1 MGSTNPGGPLSTPS
15 ATKRDNF
22 PVLQQGQCPVSN
34 GAACEADC
42 QGYVCVCVFMCPKAF
57 YLAGLVPTYADV
69 CGRKL
74 DKCEDVKELVQWIVF
89 HLWIRSWCCLMLKS
103 F

>member
-15 ATKRDNF
+15 AAKRDNF

-42 QGYVCVCVFMCPKAF
+42 HRYVCVCSHMPKSVLSSRFGA
-57 YLAGLVPTYADV
+57 YI
-69 CGRKL
+69 C
-74 DKCEDVKELVQWIVF
+74 
-89 HLWIRSWCCLMLKS
+89 
-103 F
+103 